1 MLKIDTTQSSNSGL
15 LLNKLVLSFILILSS
30 SSLKISI
37 MRTWFSLLFVTVKN
51 VDILKL
57 LNVAGAGIYPS
68 IFDVRHPARK
78 TQSSK

>member
-1 MLKIDTTQSSNSGL
+1 
-15 LLNKLVLSFILILSS
+15 
-30 SSLKISI
+30 

-68 IFDVRHPARK
+68 IFDVRYPARK

>member
-1 MLKIDTTQSSNSGL
+1 
-15 LLNKLVLSFILILSS
+15 
-30 SSLKISI
+30 
-37 MRTWFSLLFVTVKN
+37 MRTWFSLLFATVKN